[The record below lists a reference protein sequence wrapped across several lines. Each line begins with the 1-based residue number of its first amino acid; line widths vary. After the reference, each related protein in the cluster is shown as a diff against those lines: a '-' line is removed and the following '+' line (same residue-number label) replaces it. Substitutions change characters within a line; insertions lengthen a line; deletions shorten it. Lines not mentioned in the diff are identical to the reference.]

1 MQKIY
6 SILFLVFLV
15 IGNVSAQTNETG
27 MPRMNPMAIPSSPA
41 FSLLGVNPE
50 IVTRPSDVKE
60 FKVDWRIKN
69 YKLAPDL
76 ALEAQPLWWL
86 YFRKKSPAEYTRMSP
101 LARVLSTASVSLAT
115 AKIDNVNHLSYAVK
129 LNVYKENDPFLN
141 SAMINEKEAE
151 INKLSY
157 PLNKAIDSLMVKRS
171 KALFQDTV
179 DMIDAEIKSLTFEK
193 NIIRRTKMEE
203 FQAESSEFIFQNW
216 NMDMVDIAFGRV
228 FKYDNAALDS
238 LNFDRAGYG
247 VWVNAAKG
255 IGKNGLLS
263 GILRYNRIGQNNN
276 YMFGASYRYGSQ
288 KYNFFAEFVLHRISN
303 NVENGFDEDEQFAN
317 LRAEDIGMGW
327 YKFADA
333 GEPVNY
339 MTMSY
344 GGDFRLN
351 RSILLNFALRT
362 DLTNKLNFKR
372 FLPIA
377 NIVCLM
383 N

>member
-1 MQKIY
+1 MCKKY
-6 SILFLVFLV
+6 AVLMLFTITLFNL
-15 IGNVSAQTNETG
+15 SAQNDNYG
-27 MPRMNPMAIPSSPA
+27 MPKLNPMAIPSSPA

-86 YFRKKSPAEYTRMSP
+86 YFRTKSPSEYTRMNP
-101 LARVLSTASVSLAT
+101 IARVLSTTSISLAT
-115 AKIDNVNHLSYAVK
+115 AKIDNANHLSYAAK
-129 LNVYKENDPFLN
+129 INVYKENDPYLN
-141 SAMINEKEAE
+141 SAMINAKEQE
-151 INKLSY
+151 INVLSY
-157 PLNKAIDSLMVKRS
+157 PINKAIDSLKLKRS

-179 DMIDAEIKSLTFEK
+179 DMIDNEIKSLTFEK
-193 NIIRRTKMEE
+193 EIIRRTKMEE
-203 FQAESSEFIFQNW
+203 FQAESAEFIHQNW
-216 NMDMVDIAFGRV
+216 NMDMVDVAFGRV

-247 VWVNAAKG
+247 IWINGAKG
-255 IGKNGLLS
+255 IGRNGLLS
-263 GILRYNRIGQNNN
+263 GIIRYNRIGQNNN
-276 YMFGASYRYGSQ
+276 YMLGASYRYGSQ
-288 KYNFFAEFVLHRISN
+288 KYNFFAEFVLHRTSN
-303 NVENGFDEDEQFAN
+303 NVENGFDEEEQFAS
-317 LRAEDIGMGW
+317 LRSADLGTGW
-327 YKFADA
+327 YKFEDG
-333 GEPVNY
+333 GEPINY
-339 MTMSY
+339 MTMAY

-362 DLTNKLNFKR
+362 DLTGKLSFKR